1 MELSHIY
8 FIGYV
13 IAFLILQI
21 YESKNGFAN
30 FIYAIFYPI
39 LIGFMF
45 FMAIAYIITTLFPN
59 KNK

>member
-39 LIGFMF
+39 LIGFMI
-45 FMAIAYIITTLFPN
+45 FMALGYFVTAIFPN